1 MRVSSPMLAT
11 EGEQRVFKGD
21 KRIMK
26 LVQQVSSD
34 FHRECATVDMPY
46 VTTDAHVAMGMSLR
60 SLTIGGVE
68 APASPSPTTEEDQP
82 YNVDT
87 DNVARVRCGHR
98 GHPPLVKAVHML

>member
-1 MRVSSPMLAT
+1 MAGQLAISPPKVSNA
-11 EGEQRVFKGD
+11 VFKGD

-68 APASPSPTTEEDQP
+68 GTGFALAHTEEDQP

-87 DNVARVRCGHR
+87 DNVAFVSDVVTEVIRRS
-98 GHPPLVKAVHML
+98 